1 MSAKDKDEGTNV
13 IDESVVQDVDV
24 LIQGVNILGVI
35 RKINTRN
42 RRLQA
47 ILLSQIEMSI
57 DKSSPGF
64 GDLRKLLLDETNSYT
79 RAVIREIFG
88 DIEYY
93 LRR

>member
-1 MSAKDKDEGTNV
+1 MVVESKETEV
-13 IDESVVQDVDV
+13 IDSDIV
-24 LIQGVNILGVI
+24 QGVNVLDVI
-35 RKINTRN
+35 RRINTRN

-57 DKSSPGF
+57 DKASPGF
-64 GDLRKLLLDETNSYT
+64 VELRKLLLDETNSYT

-88 DIEYY
+88 DIEYL